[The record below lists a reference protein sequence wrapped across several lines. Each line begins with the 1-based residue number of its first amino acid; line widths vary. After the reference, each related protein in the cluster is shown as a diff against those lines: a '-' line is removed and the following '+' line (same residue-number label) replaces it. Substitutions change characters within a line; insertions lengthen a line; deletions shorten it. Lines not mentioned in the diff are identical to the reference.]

1 LQEPYVQKYVD
12 LFISRLD
19 GEACSTRKGVIN
31 AVRWFNYLTTDIIGE
46 LAFGESFG
54 GLEKDEMHPWLENL
68 FWSLKTFAF
77 FRELSR
83 YPVVIAYAIISF
95 MVPRR
100 QLVHQRNAIVFG
112 AEQARE
118 RMKRGTE
125 RPDFMSYILQHN
137 DERG

>member
-19 GEACSTRKGVIN
+19 GEVCSTRKGVIN

-54 GLEKDEMHPWLENL
+54 GLENL

-112 AEQARE
+112 AKQARE